1 MFTILILIILFPILE
16 LWLLIEI
23 GKVIGSGPTILLV
36 IGTGLLG
43 AFLVR
48 LQGFHLLSEIRRELA
63 GGLIPGEKLFDGL
76 CLLAGGLLLVTPGLI
91 TDLSGFLLL
100 IPYTR
105 NLFKRAARRYLQEKI
120 KRGDFLVRWRW

>member
-16 LWLLIEI
+16 LWILIEI

-36 IGTGLLG
+36 VVTGLLG
-43 AFLVR
+43 AFMVR
-48 LQGFHLLSEIRRELA
+48 MQGFHILSEIRRELA
-63 GGLIPGEKLFDGL
+63 QGAIPGEKLFDGL
-76 CLLAGGLLLVTPGLI
+76 CVLAGGLLLVTPGVI

-105 NLFKRAARRYLQEKI
+105 KLFKRAARRYLRDRFE
-120 KRGDFLVRWRW
+120 RDDFLVRWRW